1 MSAPEPV
8 VPVRERMRRET
19 WLAIREAAYRLI
31 AERGFDAVS
40 VEDIAAAAGV
50 SRATFFNYFASKL
63 AVIQDPAPGDREA
76 WSGLFDRPADE
87 ELWDSLVAILVDFAA
102 LSADQAL
109 KVRALYDRSP
119 ELHAHSAGHTH
130 PFYVDLREFVGRRT
144 APGAERD
151 AALLLNVAL
160 IVSDTAHVQWTPS
173 PARPFAVELADTFDR
188 LSVQLSP
195 ATG

>member
-50 SRATFFNYFASKL
+50 SRATFFNYFASKP

-76 WSGLFDRPADE
+76 WSRLFDRPADE

-109 KVRALYDRSP
+109 AVRLLYERSP

-130 PFYVDLREFVGRRT
+130 PFYVDLREFVRDRA
-144 APGAERD
+144 APGAEPE
-151 AALLLNVAL
+151 AALLLDIAL
-160 IVSDTAHVQWTPS
+160 SVSGTAHVQWRPD
-173 PARPFAVELADTFDR
+173 PARPFAAALAEVFDR
-188 LSVQLSP
+188 LTVRIAPPTS
-195 ATG
+195 